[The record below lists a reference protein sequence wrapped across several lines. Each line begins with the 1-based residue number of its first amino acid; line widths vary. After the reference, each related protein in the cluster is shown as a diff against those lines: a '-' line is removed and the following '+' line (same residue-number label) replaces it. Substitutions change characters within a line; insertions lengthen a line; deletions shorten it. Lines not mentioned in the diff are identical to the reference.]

1 MEYEKIILNLI
12 ERVSILEEK
21 VAELEGNKKIEPKP
35 ERGTYTS
42 LVIDYIEKSIA
53 KAKENGKHSICLTS
67 GGIQKDVGLK
77 NRLPLVCNAMRKCM
91 DEKSVV
97 IYETPSGQSSTF
109 AVQWNF

>member
-42 LVIDYIEKSIA
+42 MVIDYIEKSIA
-53 KAKENGKHSICLTS
+53 KAKEKRVLFEKKLIKHPMQPISLFFKNSIS
-67 GGIQKDVGLK
+67 QQKWMIVLMEFHK
-77 NRLPLVCNAMRKCM
+77 
-91 DEKSVV
+91 
-97 IYETPSGQSSTF
+97 
-109 AVQWNF
+109 